1 MRELLSRVLRWLL
14 APATESTGRGQAVVF
29 WAVRLVAGLLWVT
42 NVGWKTPPDFGQQ
55 GNDGLFAFTSEAV
68 SHPVLAPFSFLVE
81 NVVLPGFVAFGWGV
95 LVVETALAVLLLTG
109 TWVRLAALLGIAQS
123 LAIGLSVAATPN
135 EWPWSYWLMI
145 AVHALLLVGPAG
157 RLLGVDG
164 VRAGVSPARTLG
176 RVGGGLSVVI
186 GLVAAVR
193 GLGEPLAGRGPS
205 LQVARLAVSLG
216 EYNLLGGLLLVV
228 IGVLVLVATTG
239 RLRPAALLAAALGVL
254 GALLTYVQLAARS
267 GPLLGGTPS
276 SAAVFL
282 AAATVA
288 AVLGRA
294 HPVQV
299 TRGGTTAPSAHHPQ
313 EAR

>member
-1 MRELLSRVLRWLL
+1 MPEQFRRFLSWLG
-14 APATESTGRGQAVVF
+14 APAIGLASDGPAGVSC
-29 WAVRLVAGLLWVT
+29 AVRLVAGLLWVT
-42 NVGWKTPPDFGQQ
+42 NVGWKTPPDFGQA
-55 GNDGLFAFTSEAV
+55 DKSGLFAFTSDAV
-68 SHPVLAPFSFLVE
+68 SHPVFAPFSFLIE

-176 RVGGGLSVVI
+176 RVGGVLAVVV
-186 GLVAAVR
+186 GVVAAAR
-193 GLGEPLAGRGPS
+193 GLGDPLAARGPS
-205 LQVARLAVSLG
+205 LQIARLAVSLG

-228 IGVLVLVATTG
+228 IGVLILVATTG

-254 GALLTYVQLAARS
+254 AALLTYVQLAARS
-267 GPLLGGTPS
+267 GSLLGGTPS

-288 AVLGRA
+288 AVLSRA
-294 HPVQV
+294 HRVQATDRETSASSALHQQEPV
-299 TRGGTTAPSAHHPQ
+299 
-313 EAR
+313 